1 MVVENDAGQSGIF
14 LQTVLKAIVAEN
26 EAVIE
31 LPGYDVDR

>member
-14 LQTVLKAIVAEN
+14 LQTILEAILAED
-26 EAVIE
+26 EAVVE